1 MEPKEIGIFLG
12 VGLVA
17 GFLAS
22 IILGGGSLIY
32 YLLIGVIGSFV
43 GSMVLSKL
51 NINIATGNELVNKI
65 IIAAIG
71 AIIVVIVARLIA

>member
-22 IILGGGSLIY
+22 ILLGGGSLIY
-32 YLLIGVIGSFV
+32 YLLIGVIGSVV
-43 GSMVLSKL
+43 GSVVLDKL
-51 NINIATGNELVNKI
+51 NIKIATGNHLVNKI
-65 IIAAIG
+65 ITSAIG